1 MKKFLAIIVLGL
13 LLNTNAQA
21 KHRTFDDPF
30 YHWNR
35 FEAKGSENHYKFQ
48 SNLREDKDVLKEIKN
63 TKKTGL
69 ISYLLFEDDKIV
81 IDESDIP
88 DKTRKG
94 KNNEAER
101 IINGLLQS
109 HSMGKSLVSYVT
121 GHAICEGYISSVDE
135 KLTGWDII
143 ENLE

>member
-1 MKKFLAIIVLGL
+1 MKKLLGIIVLGL

-69 ISYLLFEDDKIV
+69 ISYLLFEDDKIKV
-81 IDESDIP
+81 YDKDDKLIKEFDKSNLEESLTQLSEFLGEEVILIRFIDEKDNNC
-88 DKTRKG
+88 KKL
-94 KNNEAER
+94 KN
-101 IINGLLQS
+101 
-109 HSMGKSLVSYVT
+109 
-121 GHAICEGYISSVDE
+121 YI
-135 KLTGWDII
+135 WR
-143 ENLE
+143 

>member
-1 MKKFLAIIVLGL
+1 MKKLLAIIVLGL

-30 YHWNR
+30 LYYKK
-35 FEAKGSENHYKFQ
+35 FEVKGSENHYKFQ
-48 SNLREDKDVLKEIKN
+48 SSLREDKDVLKEIKN

-94 KNNEAER
+94 KTMKQQKYGWR
-101 IINGLLQS
+101 MKII
-109 HSMGKSLVSYVT
+109 
-121 GHAICEGYISSVDE
+121 
-135 KLTGWDII
+135 
-143 ENLE
+143 

>member
-1 MKKFLAIIVLGL
+1 MKKLLAIIVLGL

-21 KHRTFDDPF
+21 KHKTFDYPF
-30 YHWNR
+30 LHYNK

-69 ISYLLFEDDKIV
+69 ISYLLFEDGKIV

-88 DKTRKG
+88 ITIQGD
-94 KNNEAER
+94 
-101 IINGLLQS
+101 
-109 HSMGKSLVSYVT
+109 
-121 GHAICEGYISSVDE
+121 
-135 KLTGWDII
+135 
-143 ENLE
+143 